1 MGRYYS
7 GAINGKFWFAV
18 QPSNSADRFG
28 VTGEA
33 PNILNYYFD
42 ESNLEE
48 VEEEIKRIEDFL
60 GDKKN
65 QLDEFFKSRD
75 TISNEMLFEIGINKQ
90 DLREYSDLRL
100 GIEIRDCIIEQGGC
114 EFVAE
119 C

>member
-7 GAINGKFWFAV
+7 GEINGKFWFAV
-18 QPSNSADRFG
+18 QSSDSADRFG
-28 VTGEA
+28 VTGQA
-33 PNILNYYFD
+33 PSILSYYFD

-65 QLDEFFKSRD
+65 QLDEFFKSRESYSD
-75 TISNEMLFEIGINKQ
+75 EMLLEIGISEY
-90 DLREYSDLRL
+90 DLSQYADLEL
-100 GIEIRDCIIEQGGC
+100 GIKIRDCIIENGSC
-114 EFVAE
+114 DFDAE